1 MLSPCAARDSGFVVH
16 EAYTIL
22 GTYFEKLK
30 KKKKGERIQHYK
42 SKIRYRALEG
52 ANAKLELY

>member
-30 KKKKGERIQHYK
+30 KKKEREYNTTSPKLGTGPWKGPMQ
-42 SKIRYRALEG
+42 
-52 ANAKLELY
+52 N